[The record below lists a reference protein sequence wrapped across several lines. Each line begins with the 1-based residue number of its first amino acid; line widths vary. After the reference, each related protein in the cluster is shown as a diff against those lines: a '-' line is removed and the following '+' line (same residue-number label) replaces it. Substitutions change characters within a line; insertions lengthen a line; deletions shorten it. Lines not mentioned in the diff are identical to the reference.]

1 MLKLIKKIS
10 KKAGLPPGELI
21 HVGEKK
27 VDAVRINL
35 MRYDKDNLEEETIS
49 ETDMLT
55 AEIGDSMVNWVTV
68 HGLHQVEIIEEI
80 GKCFD
85 IHNLVLEDIVNAG
98 HRPKVDY
105 YPDYLFFLVNAFQL
119 SEGDGDIR
127 SEQISIILKPDRVI
141 TFVEGED
148 DILKVIKSRIRE
160 YRGRIREEK
169 ADYLVYVILDT
180 IVDNYF
186 VAIDVMNEM
195 IENLEEELMENPT
208 PRTLKDLNHYKR
220 EIITIRKSMW
230 PLREILSSLFREK
243 TGFIQD
249 STIPYLKDVYDHIVQ
264 VIDIISS
271 IQDMLSGMLDIYLSS
286 LSNRMNEIMKVLT
299 IIATIF
305 IPLTFLAG
313 LYGMNFKYM
322 PELELRY
329 GYFIVVSVMAL
340 IGVSMVLYFKRKRW
354 L

>member
-10 KKAGLPPGELI
+10 RKAGLPPGELV

-27 VDAVRINL
+27 VDAVRITL
-35 MRYDKDNLEEETIS
+35 MKYNRDSLEEETIS
-49 ETDMLT
+49 KTDMLP
-55 AEIGDSMVNWVTV
+55 AKIDDAMVNWVTV
-68 HGLHQVEIIEEI
+68 HGLHQVEIIGEI
-80 GKCFD
+80 GKHFA
-85 IHNLVLEDIVNAG
+85 IHSLLLEDIVNTG
-98 HRPKVDY
+98 HRPKIDY
-105 YPDYLFFLVNAFQL
+105 SPEYLFFLVNAFQY
-119 SEGDGDIR
+119 SKDNGDIK
-127 SEQISIILKPDRVI
+127 SEQISIILKPDTVL
-141 TFVEGED
+141 TFVEGND
-148 DILKVIKSRIRE
+148 DIFNIIKARIRE
-160 YRGRIREEK
+160 SRGRIREEG
-169 ADYLVYVILDT
+169 ADYLAYVILDT
-180 IVDNYF
+180 IVDHYF
-186 VAIDVMNEM
+186 VAIDMMNEM
-195 IENLEEELMENPT
+195 IENLEEELIASPT
-208 PRTLKDLNHYKR
+208 PGTLQAINLYKR
-220 EIITIRKSMW
+220 EIISMRKAMW

-249 STIPYLKDVYDHIVQ
+249 STIPYLKDVYDHIIQ

-322 PELELRY
+322 PELELRN

-340 IGVSMVLYFKRKRW
+340 IGLSMVLYFRRKKW